1 MPQGKISESKVKT
14 TIVMEKELKS
24 SLEIIAKE
32 EIRSLNNLMVSILT
46 DYVKTRTDEN

>member
-46 DYVKTRTDEN
+46 DYVKTKTDRN

>member
-14 TIVMEKELKS
+14 TIVMEKKLKS

-32 EIRSLNNLMVSILT
+32 ESRSLNNLMVSILT
-46 DYVKTRTDEN
+46 DYVKTRTDRN

>member
-32 EIRSLNNLMVSILT
+32 EIRSLNNLMVSVLT
-46 DYVKTRTDEN
+46 DYVKTKTDRN

>member
-1 MPQGKISESKVKT
+1 MPQGKNSESKVKT
-14 TIVMEKELKS
+14 TIVMEKKLKS

-46 DYVKTRTDEN
+46 DYVKTRTDRN